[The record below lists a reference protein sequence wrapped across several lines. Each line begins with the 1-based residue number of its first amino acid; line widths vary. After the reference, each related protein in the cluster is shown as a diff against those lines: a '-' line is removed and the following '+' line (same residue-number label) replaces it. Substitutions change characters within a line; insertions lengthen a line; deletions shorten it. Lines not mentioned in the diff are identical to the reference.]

1 MILQEGADMES
12 PVQPL
17 ATVEDFCNF
26 AHISAGQAAQLR
38 YLGRGPKFIKITG
51 RQVRYRWEDIGDW
64 VAERSRTSS
73 GA

>member
-1 MILQEGADMES
+1 MILQQGADMES

-26 AHISAGQAAQLR
+26 AHISAG
-38 YLGRGPKFIKITG
+38 